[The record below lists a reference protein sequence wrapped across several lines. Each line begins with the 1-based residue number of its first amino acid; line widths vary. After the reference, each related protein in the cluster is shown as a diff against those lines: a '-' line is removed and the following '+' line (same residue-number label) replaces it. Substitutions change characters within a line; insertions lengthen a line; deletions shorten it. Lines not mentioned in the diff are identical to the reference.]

1 VDARHKK
8 NGGEEIREK
17 KQEIR
22 DEIVQNITGLGES
35 PLAAKTKAIE
45 ERLFEFA
52 NYLEARI
59 ALLYTPASVEVNTR
73 DIIKRSYMYN
83 KIIVLP
89 AYEVETKK
97 VTLLKVDDPDKDL
110 VEGPRGNMEPNPE
123 RCKTVPL
130 DCLDIAIIPGIAMD
144 EKGGRIGLGH
154 GYYDRLI
161 PELPITTRKV
171 GLIFEDQIVSMV
183 PMESHDKHVDI
194 VVTDERIIYK
204 I

>member
-1 VDARHKK
+1 M
-8 NGGEEIREK
+8 EEIREK

-22 DEIVQNITGLGES
+22 DEMVQLVSGLSAEA
-35 PLAAKTKAIE
+35 LAARTKAIE

-52 NYLEARI
+52 NFLEARI
-59 ALLYTPASVEVNTR
+59 VLLYTPAKAEVNTQH
-73 DIIKRSYMYN
+73 IIERSFMYN

-89 AYEVETKK
+89 AFNEESKK
-97 VTLLKVDDPDKDL
+97 ITLMKVDDPAKDL
-110 VEGPRGNMEPNPE
+110 IDGVRGNLEPNPE
-123 RCKTVPL
+123 RCKAVPL
-130 DCLDIAIIPGIAMD
+130 DCLDIAIIPGLAMD
-144 EKGGRIGLGH
+144 EKGGRLGTGN

-171 GLIFEDQIVSMV
+171 GLIFEDQVISMV

-194 VVTDERIIYK
+194 VVTNERIVYK